1 MAETLT
7 LHLWVWFCVWI
18 SIFFDWARSTR
29 SQWIFILFSPAL
41 ISLSFLS
48 GLLMVFWAPW
58 KLPFCFAV
66 FKFLFQ
72 ISRQAWVIDI
82 RLPKLLY
89 CKRKPSLKTEHFFIV
104 TSATWACEDLHRL
117 KRNHLGCASTF
128 CNEISCSVLWGDEL
142 GISFMTADVLLNA
155 DSCIQWLVYLS
166 DLFTSQCWQDFFW
179 DGCYCFCH
187 SQICVRDL
195 SLFQCGVSGNE
206 V

>member
-1 MAETLT
+1 METEAKLPLQHIHGWNT
-7 LHLWVWFCVWI
+7 NSSSLGVILCVDFY
-18 SIFFDWARSTR
+18 FFDWARSTR

-117 KRNHLGCASTF
+117 KRNRLGCASTF
-128 CNEISCSVLWGDEL
+128 AMKSHAPFCGVMNLALALWQQMYFWMLTLASNGLSTCQTCLHPSADRIFFEMDAIVSVILKSVL
-142 GISFMTADVLLNA
+142 GI
-155 DSCIQWLVYLS
+155 
-166 DLFTSQCWQDFFW
+166 
-179 DGCYCFCH
+179 
-187 SQICVRDL
+187 
-195 SLFQCGVSGNE
+195 
-206 V
+206 

>member
-7 LHLWVWFCVWI
+7 LHLWVWFCVWV
-18 SIFFDWARSTR
+18 FFWTERSTR

-66 FKFLFQ
+66 FKFLLQ

-89 CKRKPSLKTEHFFIV
+89 CKRKPSLKTEQFFIV

-128 CNEISCSVLWGDEL
+128 AMKSHAPFCGVMNLAL
-142 GISFMTADVLLNA
+142 ALTADVLLYA
-155 DSCIQWLVYLS
+155 DSYIQWLVYLS
-166 DLFTSQCWQDFFW
+166 DFFFTSQCWQDFFLRW
-179 DGCYCFCH
+179 CYCFYH
-187 SQICVRDL
+187 SQIICVRDL
-195 SLFQCGVSGNE
+195 SFFQCGVSGNE
-206 V
+206 L

>member
-117 KRNHLGCASTF
+117 KRNRLGCASTF
-128 CNEISCSVLWGDEL
+128 AMKSHAPFCGVMNLALALWQQMYFWMLTLASNGLSTCQTCLHPSADRIFFEMDAIVSVILKSVL
-142 GISFMTADVLLNA
+142 GI
-155 DSCIQWLVYLS
+155 
-166 DLFTSQCWQDFFW
+166 
-179 DGCYCFCH
+179 
-187 SQICVRDL
+187 
-195 SLFQCGVSGNE
+195 
-206 V
+206 